1 MTAIRSVQ
9 GAFNS
14 GLSKHKF
21 RRRAQSDASLL
32 GSLWSPANWPPSP
45 YMLQPQAMT
54 IMWYSAIVVGLI
66 LNFHAAQQ
74 WDLYDADSYT
84 HIKALS
90 LVTMCLL
97 RPFHWSVVICS
108 IMQDSHIIRTR
119 LVMAC
124 KLCFVCLCM
133 CVMWHHQSN
142 IMARSYFECAI
153 QVWYSPKRF

>member
-97 RPFHWSVVICS
+97 RPFHWSCAISLLPAVLPTRFTVVVVPLVS
-108 IMQDSHIIRTR
+108 DHSQQALPR
-119 LVMAC
+119 LVCTMY
-124 KLCFVCLCM
+124 M
-133 CVMWHHQSN
+133 
-142 IMARSYFECAI
+142 
-153 QVWYSPKRF
+153 